1 MALTSET
8 VLHVADLARLELDP
22 ESISVFGKQMA
33 DILNYVDQLN
43 RLDTTGVEPTFHVL
57 PMTNVFREDIPAGH
71 LDPEEALANAP
82 DRDETCFLVPI
93 VIG

>member
-8 VLHVADLARLELDP
+8 VLHVANLARLELDP
-22 ESISVFGKQMA
+22 ESISVFARQMA

-43 RLDTTGVEPTFHVL
+43 RLDTTGIEPTFHVL
-57 PMTNVFREDIPAGH
+57 PITNVFREDIAAAH
-71 LDPEEALANAP
+71 LDREDALANAP
-82 DRDETCFLVPI
+82 DRDDACFLVPI